1 MRSVRS
7 EKVKSKKVSRRGLHL
22 AMRGNTTG
30 KRQGKLGKAKGKAS
44 PRKGAHR
51 Y

>member
-1 MRSVRS
+1 M
-7 EKVKSKKVSRRGLHL
+7 KSKKQTRRGLHL
-22 AMRGNTTG
+22 AMRGKASG
-30 KRQGKLGKAKGKAS
+30 KQYAKPSKAKGKAS